1 MPDTI
6 PFSPSILATHALF
19 DVRSPGEFEEDH
31 IPGSVNVPLLLDDER
46 AIVGTLYKQ
55 EGPGAARLKGLQ
67 LSAHRFP
74 AMVTEIV
81 GVAGG
86 RPIAVSC
93 WRGGLRSRSVVTL
106 LRLCGIFAVQLE
118 GGYQSFR
125 RAVVSFFEECPF
137 APRLVILHG
146 MTGVGKS
153 ELLRRLSGRGHAVVD
168 LEGIARHRGSAF
180 GGFGLSQEISQKRFE
195 TLLWDAF
202 RSLPPRGAIIL
213 EGESRRIGRYF
224 LPGRLPDAMA
234 AARTVWCSASMETRV
249 ERLMN
254 EYARPSYREE
264 ILAALERIRKRLG
277 EQRCRE
283 LREMVESW
291 RVREFTERLIEWYYD
306 PLYYRSPIRKPDLT
320 VGLDSYDGAIDR
332 LEPFLAAVD

>member
-6 PFSPSILATHALF
+6 PFSPSILQTHAVI
-19 DVRSPGEFEEDH
+19 DVRSPAEFSEDH

-46 AIVGTLYKQ
+46 AIVGTIYKQ

-74 AMVTEIV
+74 AMVAEIV
-81 GVAGG
+81 EAAGE
-86 RPIAVSC
+86 RPLIVTC

-106 LRLCGIFAVQLE
+106 LELCGIRAVQLK

-125 RAVVSFFEECPF
+125 RAVVSFFEESPF

-153 ELLRRLSGRGHAVVD
+153 ELLRRLAERGHAVVD

-180 GGFGLSQEISQKRFE
+180 GGVGLSQDISQKRFE

-202 RSLPPRGAIIL
+202 RLLPPQGPIIL
-213 EGESRRIGRYF
+213 EGESKRIGRYF
-224 LPGRLPDAMA
+224 LPGRLPEAMA
-234 AARTVWCSASMETRV
+234 NARTVWCSASMETRV
-249 ERLMN
+249 ERLMA
-254 EYARPSYREE
+254 EYGRPDYREV
-264 ILAALERIRKRLG
+264 ILSALGRIRKRLG
-277 EQRCRE
+277 D
-283 LREMVESW
+283 LRHRRLRDLVESW
-291 RVREFTERLIEWYYD
+291 ELSEFTRLLIQWYYD
-306 PLYYRSPIRKPDLT
+306 PLYYRSPIQNPDLN
-320 VGLDSYDGAIDR
+320 VSLESYDDALAVI
-332 LEPFLAAVD
+332 EPFLAAVD